1 MIYYSVELE
10 ETIRDY
16 IEKAENFFTSFF
28 SRRIN
33 LNQMDKRIS
42 TSDKG
47 KIIQVRIIASVNI
60 FKPAGLEEI
69 PLRILRDNRI
79 KTFQSH

>member
-28 SRRIN
+28 SRRVN
-33 LNQMDKRIS
+33 LNQMDKKI
-42 TSDKG
+42 SDKG

>member
-47 KIIQVRIIASVNI
+47 KIIQVRIITSVNI

-79 KTFQSH
+79 KTFQGH

>member
-28 SRRIN
+28 SRRVN
-33 LNQMDKRIS
+33 LNQMDKKI
-42 TSDKG
+42 SDKG

-69 PLRILRDNRI
+69 PLWILRDNRI